1 MLMGE
6 DTNRSCP
13 LTRDSSH
20 YPYSA
25 PMILTLL
32 TLAFAAVFF
41 VWGRLR
47 ADLVA
52 MIALLILVLGGVISV
67 PEALSGFSNSIVV
80 MMVGLFIVG
89 GAIFNTGLAKIIGA
103 KLLLLGGNSPFRLFL
118 VVMGATAFIGAFV
131 SNTGTVAL
139 MLPIVVSMAAA
150 SGIRASRFLMPLA
163 FASSMGGM
171 MTLIGTPPNLIIAE
185 VWEEAGNAP
194 LTFFTFL
201 PGGLICVV
209 AGTLLLI
216 PLSKWFLDKGK
227 SSRSD
232 RANGAKT
239 LTELVEEYNLSTGL
253 FMVSVPE
260 RSAIVDRSIGDLNLR
275 ALYGVDILEVRRSDR
290 HHKILKKIAQYAPKP
305 TTVIHAGDQIYL
317 RGDMPDVER
326 LVSAYGLVMESDG
339 AQLNDFYDIGLAE
352 IVIMPNSSIS
362 RKTVA
367 EIGFRKRFGVNV
379 IAIRRKQIY
388 ITADLASVPLQA
400 GDVLLVQGSWEAI
413 GGLDSDPSAWVVIGQ
428 PLAEAAKVTLDYKAP
443 LAAAIMVAMIVALI
457 FEFVPPVIAV
467 LCAAMLTIL
476 SGCFRN
482 VEDAYKKI
490 NWESVVLIAAMMPM
504 SFALEKTGISSLVS
518 SALVG
523 SLGSLGPLPV
533 LAGIYFTTSV
543 MTLFISNTATAVL
556 LAPIA
561 MQSALALDVSAL
573 PFLFAV
579 TFGASLCFASPFS
592 TPPNA
597 LVMPAGQYTFSDYI
611 KVGLPLQLI
620 MGVIMILL
628 LPVLFPF

>member
-13 LTRDSSH
+13 LTL
-20 YPYSA
+20 
-25 PMILTLL
+25 ILTLL

>member
-1 MLMGE
+1 M
-6 DTNRSCP
+6 R
-13 LTRDSSH
+13 R
-20 YPYSA
+20 
-25 PMILTLL
+25 
-32 TLAFAAVFF
+32 
-41 VWGRLR
+41 
-47 ADLVA
+47 
-52 MIALLILVLGGVISV
+52 VISV

>member
-1 MLMGE
+1 
-6 DTNRSCP
+6 
-13 LTRDSSH
+13 
-20 YPYSA
+20 
-25 PMILTLL
+25 
-32 TLAFAAVFF
+32 
-41 VWGRLR
+41 
-47 ADLVA
+47 